1 MALWFHSVLNKE
13 RTSCRPQITS
23 AIYYGVCV
31 VLPWPGFSQR
41 GLEQGGIE
49 SYIYV
54 CMSGGLSTAI

>member
-1 MALWFHSVLNKE
+1 MDHKLFQLLIMA
-13 RTSCRPQITS
+13 
-23 AIYYGVCV
+23 CV

-54 CMSGGLSTAI
+54 CLSGGQSTAI